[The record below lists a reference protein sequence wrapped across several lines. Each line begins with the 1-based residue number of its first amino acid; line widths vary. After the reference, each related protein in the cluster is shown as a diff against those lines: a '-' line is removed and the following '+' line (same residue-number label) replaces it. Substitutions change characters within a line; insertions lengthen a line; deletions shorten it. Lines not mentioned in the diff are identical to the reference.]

1 MSTFRTSLRIVA
13 AHRVIILVYLL
24 TLSMF
29 GLLMGLSVTDT
40 ADEVVD
46 THATVAVVDR
56 DGSEVSRGV
65 TRYLGSVGEARPLK
79 DSRQALQDAT
89 AQNRISYI
97 LIIPAGYGQS
107 LQASARQGGK
117 PPALET
123 VVNYESAAG
132 SLMDVRT
139 TSYLE
144 QVRTY
149 LGAVTDDPARAVA
162 LADAAMEHTTSA
174 ELVPQEATP
183 LPRSLLVYAQFS
195 LSPLTAFAIVAVS
208 TLMTSL
214 GRRAVRSRLSA
225 APVSGWERGRGLMG
239 SCLVVGLAGWAW
251 ILCLGVAVFG
261 RGYLASAAPLLG
273 VVAAALGAYTLV
285 PVSLGFLLGQL
296 GLKENAAN
304 VIANIGGLAMSFL
317 GGAWISTDLMPAA
330 LVTVARFTP
339 TYWANRA
346 MTGASEVRSVS
357 ADTVLPLLTN
367 CGVCALFA
375 VAIFSVGLA
384 VGRTRARSSL

>member
-29 GLLMGLSVTDT
+29 GLLMGLSVTDA
-40 ADEVVD
+40 ADV
-46 THATVAVVDR
+46 HATVAVVDR

-97 LIIPAGYGQS
+97 LVIPAGYGQA
-107 LQASARQGGK
+107 LQASARQDSE

-123 VVNYESAAG
+123 IVNYESTAG

-139 TSYLE
+139 TSYLQ

-149 LGAVTDDPARAVA
+149 LGTVTDDPARAVD
-162 LADAAMEHTTSA
+162 LADAAMEHTAAA
-174 ELVPQEATP
+174 ELVSQEATP
-183 LPRSLLVYAQFS
+183 LPRSLLVFAQFS
-195 LSPLTAFAIVAVS
+195 LYPLTAFAVVSVS

-225 APVSGWERGRGLMG
+225 APVSGWERGRGLLG
-239 SCLVVGLAGWAW
+239 SCLVVGLVGWAW

-261 RGYLASAAPLLG
+261 RGYLVSAAPLLG
-273 VVAAALGAYTLV
+273 VVGAALGAYTLV

-296 GLKENAAN
+296 GLGENAAN
-304 VIANIGGLAMSFL
+304 VIANIGGLALSFL
-317 GGAWISTDLMPAA
+317 GGAWISADIMPAA
-330 LVTVARFTP
+330 LVAIARFTP

-346 MTGASEVRSVS
+346 MTGASDVTAVS
-357 ADTVLPLLTN
+357 ADTVLPLLAD

>member
-123 VVNYESAAG
+123 IVNYESTAG

-149 LGAVTDDPARAVA
+149 LGTVTDDPARAVA
-162 LADAAMEHTTSA
+162 LADAAMKHTASA

-195 LSPLTAFAIVAVS
+195 LYPLTAFAIVAVS

-239 SCLVVGLAGWAW
+239 SCLVVGLMGWAW

-261 RGYLASAAPLLG
+261 RGYLVSAAPLLG
-273 VVAAALGAYTLV
+273 VIAAALGAYTLV

-346 MTGASEVRSVS
+346 MTGASEVTSVS
-357 ADTVLPLLTN
+357 ADTVLPLLAD

-375 VAIFSVGLA
+375 VALLSVGIA
-384 VGRTRARSSL
+384 VGRTRARSAL

>member
-24 TLSMF
+24 TRSMF
-29 GLLMGLSVTDT
+29 GLLMGLSVTDA
-40 ADEVVD
+40 ADV
-46 THATVAVVDR
+46 HATVAVVDR

-123 VVNYESAAG
+123 VVNYESTAG

-139 TSYLE
+139 TSYLQ

-149 LGAVTDDPARAVA
+149 LGTVTDDPARAVD
-162 LADAAMEHTTSA
+162 LADAAMEHTAAA
-174 ELVPQEATP
+174 ELVSQEATP
-183 LPRSLLVYAQFS
+183 LPRSLLVFAQFS
-195 LSPLTAFAIVAVS
+195 LYPLTAFAVVSVS

-239 SCLVVGLAGWAW
+239 SCLVVGLMGWAW

-261 RGYLASAAPLLG
+261 RGYLVSAAPLLG

-346 MTGASEVRSVS
+346 MTGASEVTSVS

>member
-65 TRYLGSVGEARPLK
+65 ARYLGSVGEARPLE
-79 DSRQALQDAT
+79 DSQQALQDAT

-97 LIIPAGYGQS
+97 LVIPAGYGQA
-107 LQASARQGGK
+107 LQASARQGSE

-123 VVNYESAAG
+123 IVNYESTAG

-149 LGAVTDDPARAVA
+149 LGTVTDDPARAVD
-162 LADAAMEHTTSA
+162 LADAAMEHTAAA

-183 LPRSLLVYAQFS
+183 LQ
-195 LSPLTAFAIVAVS
+195 I
-208 TLMTSL
+208 
-214 GRRAVRSRLSA
+214 GRAHV
-225 APVSGWERGRGLMG
+225 
-239 SCLVVGLAGWAW
+239 
-251 ILCLGVAVFG
+251 
-261 RGYLASAAPLLG
+261 
-273 VVAAALGAYTLV
+273 
-285 PVSLGFLLGQL
+285 
-296 GLKENAAN
+296 
-304 VIANIGGLAMSFL
+304 
-317 GGAWISTDLMPAA
+317 
-330 LVTVARFTP
+330 
-339 TYWANRA
+339 
-346 MTGASEVRSVS
+346 
-357 ADTVLPLLTN
+357 
-367 CGVCALFA
+367 
-375 VAIFSVGLA
+375 
-384 VGRTRARSSL
+384 

>member
-97 LIIPAGYGQS
+97 LVIPAGYGQS
-107 LQASARQGGK
+107 LQASARQDSE

-123 VVNYESAAG
+123 IVNYESAAG

-149 LGAVTDDPARAVA
+149 LGTVTDDPARAVD
-162 LADAAMEHTTSA
+162 LADAAMEHTAAA
-174 ELVPQEATP
+174 ELVSQEATP

-195 LSPLTAFAIVAVS
+195 LYPLTAFAVVSIS

-225 APVSGWERGRGLMG
+225 APVSGWERGRGLLG
-239 SCLVVGLAGWAW
+239 SCLVVGLVGWAW

-261 RGYLASAAPLLG
+261 RGYLASLLG
-273 VVAAALGAYTLV
+273 VVGAALGAYTLV

-304 VIANIGGLAMSFL
+304 VIANIGGLALSFL
-317 GGAWISTDLMPAA
+317 GGAWISADIMPTA
-330 LVTVARFTP
+330 LVAIARFTP

-346 MTGASEVRSVS
+346 MTGASEVTSVS
-357 ADTVLPLLTN
+357 ADTVLPLLAD

-375 VAIFSVGLA
+375 VALLSVGIA
-384 VGRTRARSSL
+384 VGRTRARSAL

>member
-1 MSTFRTSLRIVA
+1 
-13 AHRVIILVYLL
+13 
-24 TLSMF
+24 
-29 GLLMGLSVTDT
+29 
-40 ADEVVD
+40 
-46 THATVAVVDR
+46 
-56 DGSEVSRGV
+56 
-65 TRYLGSVGEARPLK
+65 
-79 DSRQALQDAT
+79 
-89 AQNRISYI
+89 
-97 LIIPAGYGQS
+97 
-107 LQASARQGGK
+107 
-117 PPALET
+117 
-123 VVNYESAAG
+123 
-132 SLMDVRT
+132 MDVRT

-149 LGAVTDDPARAVA
+149 LGTVTDDPARAVA
-162 LADAAMEHTTSA
+162 LADAAMKHTASA

-195 LSPLTAFAIVAVS
+195 LYPLTAFAIVAVS

-239 SCLVVGLAGWAW
+239 SCLVVGLMGWAW

-261 RGYLASAAPLLG
+261 RGYLVSAAPLLG
-273 VVAAALGAYTLV
+273 VIAAALGAYTLV

-346 MTGASEVRSVS
+346 MTGASEVTSVS

>member
-29 GLLMGLSVTDT
+29 GLLMGLSVTDA

-46 THATVAVVDR
+46 VHATVAVVDR

-65 TRYLGSVGEARPLK
+65 TRYLESVSESRPLE
-79 DSRQALQDAT
+79 DSRQAMQDAT

-97 LIIPAGYGQS
+97 LVIPAGYGQA
-107 LQASARQGGK
+107 LQASARQSGE

-149 LGAVTDDPARAVA
+149 MGAVTDDPARAVA
-162 LADAAMEHTTSA
+162 LADAAMEHTAAA
-174 ELVPQEATP
+174 ELVPQESTP
-183 LPRSLLVYAQFS
+183 LPHSLLVFAQFS
-195 LSPLTAFAIVAVS
+195 LYPLTAFAIVSVS
-208 TLMTSL
+208 TLMASL

-239 SCLVVGLAGWAW
+239 SCLVVGLVGWAW
-251 ILCLGVAVFG
+251 ILCLGVVG
-261 RGYLASAAPLLG
+261 
-273 VVAAALGAYTLV
+273 AALGAYTLV

-296 GLKENAAN
+296 GLGENAAN
-304 VIANIGGLAMSFL
+304 VIANIGGLALSFL
-317 GGAWISTDLMPAA
+317 GGAWISSDLMPAA

-346 MTGASEVRSVS
+346 MTGAADVTSVS
-357 ADTVLPLLTN
+357 ADTVLPLLAD

-375 VAIFSVGLA
+375 VALLSVGLA
-384 VGRTRARSSL
+384 VGRTRARSAL